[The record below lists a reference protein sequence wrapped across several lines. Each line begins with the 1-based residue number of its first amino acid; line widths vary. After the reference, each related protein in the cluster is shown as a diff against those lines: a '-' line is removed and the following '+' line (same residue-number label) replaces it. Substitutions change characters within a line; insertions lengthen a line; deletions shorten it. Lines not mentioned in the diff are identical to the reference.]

1 MALFY
6 LPRCS
11 FRLFLSGH
19 LVQAAQ
25 ISDRNEIEPILNTF
39 MAIFRHYAA
48 TFIVC
53 SDRILMTHL
62 EGELSEEFM
71 SKLTEFALHH
81 DNVIQMP

>member
-11 FRLFLSGH
+11 FRLFLLGH

-25 ISDRNEIEPILNTF
+25 ISDRTEIEPILNTF

-53 SDRILMTHL
+53 SDRILMAHL
-62 EGELSEEFM
+62 EGELNEEFICQ
-71 SKLTEFALHH
+71 
-81 DNVIQMP
+81 N